1 LWSLLIDNKLFRNG
15 NFEPVTI
22 SLVSDTFHNPRFLK
36 ALCFFAALTIF
47 SSAISSPEN
56 VIGQKDETE
65 SDFSTF
71 HFHNYKKP
79 GISLEHPP
87 DWKFASLKNGMQ
99 LIKEENGVYVE
110 IRKHDLESSNTNLKQ
125 YVFDDIKERS
135 TVRQDLEM
143 LNITETMISGSLPA
157 YATEYT
163 FLKTE
168 DQKDFTING
177 TTNKILRFWT
187 FANGNAYTVA
197 YVSERQDYDLYL
209 PIALKIIDT
218 LKINPEPQQSFSDN
232 DSNDK
237 KKSSNQEN
245 ENSNHNG
252 GNSKE
257 DSNGGSGRCKD
268 GYHEDE
274 SGECE
279 KVVDNEGKP
288 RCPNGYHRSPDG
300 NCERA

>member
-1 LWSLLIDNKLFRNG
+1 M
-15 NFEPVTI
+15 
-22 SLVSDTFHNPRFLK
+22 VSDTFHNPRFLN

-47 SSAISSPEN
+47 SSAISNPEN
-56 VIGQKDETE
+56 VIGQINETE
-65 SDFSTF
+65 SGFSTF
-71 HFHNYKKP
+71 ESYNYKNP

-135 TVRQDLEM
+135 TERQDLEM

-197 YVSERQDYDLYL
+197 YVSEMQDYDLYL

-218 LKINPEPQQSFSDN
+218 LKINPELQQSFSDN
-232 DSNDK
+232 DSND
-237 KKSSNQEN
+237 N
-245 ENSNHNG
+245 
-252 GNSKE
+252 
-257 DSNGGSGRCKD
+257 DSNDNDSND
-268 GYHEDE
+268 NDSNDNDSNDNDSNDNDNDNDSEDE
-274 SGECE
+274 NDGGDKDCSDFDKKNFKVQPGDPYDLDRDGDGIACE
-279 KVVDNEGKP
+279 
-288 RCPNGYHRSPDG
+288 S
-300 NCERA
+300 